1 MGQQL
6 AVVLAVLAACVFP
19 AAAGSDKTAPEKVIL
34 ALGNSLTAGYG
45 LAAAEAFPAQLE
57 QALRTR
63 GHRVRVI
70 NAGISGDT
78 TAGGRAR
85 TGWLLAER
93 PDMVLLELG
102 GNDGLRGIDPAET
115 RANLNA
121 MIEQI
126 QKSGAALLLAGMRA
140 PPNLGEDYVNQFNRI
155 YPELAEKHNVL
166 LYPFFLDGVAG
177 DPALNQSDGIHP
189 VARGVEIIV
198 SRILPY
204 VEAVL
209 AGTTETPR
217 ID

>member
-1 MGQQL
+1 
-6 AVVLAVLAACVFP
+6 
-19 AAAGSDKTAPEKVIL
+19 
-34 ALGNSLTAGYG
+34 
-45 LAAAEAFPAQLE
+45 
-57 QALRTR
+57 
-63 GHRVRVI
+63 
-70 NAGISGDT
+70 
-78 TAGGRAR
+78 
-85 TGWLLAER
+85 
-93 PDMVLLELG
+93 
-102 GNDGLRGIDPAET
+102 
-115 RANLNA
+115 

-166 LYPFFLDGVAG
+166 LYPFFLDGIAG

-209 AGTTETPR
+209 AGTTEAPR

>member
-140 PPNLGEDYVNQFNRI
+140 PPNLGADYVNQFNRI

>member
-34 ALGNSLTAGYG
+34 ALGDSLTAGYG

-140 PPNLGEDYVNQFNRI
+140 PPNLGADYVNQFNRI

-209 AGTTETPR
+209 AGTTEAPR